1 MDIIAKIT
9 RLAALSTEGVARLTP
24 PLDVIVMPRPHD
36 TFDVDIYLI
45 VKFGFKIPEV
55 AWDVQE
61 NVKKALLAEDI
72 KNVAQINIH
81 IQGVSFEGEE

>member
-9 RLAALSTEGVARLTP
+9 RLAALATEGVARLAS
-24 PLDVIVMPRPHD
+24 PLDVIVMPRIHD

-45 VKFGFKIPEV
+45 VKFAYKIPEV

-72 KNVAQINIH
+72 DNVAQINIH
-81 IQGVSFEGEE
+81 IQGVSFEEEK